1 MSTTVARVI
10 RNTGYLYVRM
20 GITMFISLYTTRIIL
35 QALGASD
42 FGVFNIVGGTIAMLG
57 FLNISMASA
66 TQRFMSYTEGSGN
79 YEKKTVIFNVSI
91 LLHFIVAIVAGIAL
105 IINGYI
111 FFERDSEHTHGK
123 SHAPNSSMGL
133 GCLVRCYGS
142 IDCSIRCGT

>member
-57 FLNISMASA
+57 FLNISM
-66 TQRFMSYTEGSGN
+66 QVPHN
-79 YEKKTVIFNVSI
+79 
-91 LLHFIVAIVAGIAL
+91 AL
-105 IINGYI
+105 CPTPKVP
-111 FFERDSEHTHGK
+111 ETMRRK
-123 SHAPNSSMGL
+123 
-133 GCLVRCYGS
+133 R
-142 IDCSIRCGT
+142 

>member
-79 YEKKTVIFNVSI
+79 YEKKTVIFYNGIYNRLLLNI
-91 LLHFIVAIVAGIAL
+91 L
-105 IINGYI
+105 
-111 FFERDSEHTHGK
+111 
-123 SHAPNSSMGL
+123 
-133 GCLVRCYGS
+133 
-142 IDCSIRCGT
+142 